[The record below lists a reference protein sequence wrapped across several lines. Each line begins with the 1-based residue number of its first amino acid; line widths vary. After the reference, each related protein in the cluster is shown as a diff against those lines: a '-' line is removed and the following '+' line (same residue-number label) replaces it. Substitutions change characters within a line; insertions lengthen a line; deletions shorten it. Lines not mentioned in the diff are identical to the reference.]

1 MVRREGKRAYDIGA
15 MLRGIRA
22 AVREYPK
29 AALYEL
35 VEEGHETAFEQV
47 VACIVSVRTRDE
59 RTLEVSRRLFGRART
74 AAAVAE
80 MGVGEIEALLRGGD
94 VSGAEG
100 ASDSGDRAAGR
111 GGVRRGG
118 ALRRGGAAVVSL
130 RRTEV
135 REPGARPGVRR
146 AAGEAALLHVPGARV
161 LPPGGRDRAPLRAE
175 GAAERR

>member
-80 MGVGEIEALLRGGD
+80 MGVGEIEALLRGG
-94 VSGAEG
+94 
-100 ASDSGDRAAGR
+100 
-111 GGVRRGG
+111 
-118 ALRRGGAAVVSL
+118 
-130 RRTEV
+130 
-135 REPGARPGVRR
+135 
-146 AAGEAALLHVPGARV
+146 
-161 LPPGGRDRAPLRAE
+161 
-175 GAAERR
+175 